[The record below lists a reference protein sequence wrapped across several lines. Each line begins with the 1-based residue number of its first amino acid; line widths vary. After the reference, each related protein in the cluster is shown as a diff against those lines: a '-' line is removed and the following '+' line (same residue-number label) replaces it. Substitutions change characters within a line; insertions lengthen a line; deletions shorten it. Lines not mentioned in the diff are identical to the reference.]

1 MFDFLK
7 KFTSDPSKKPS
18 ETSTPTPPI
27 QSQPPERKSEEPRQ
41 LLNNG
46 LSKQLFSD
54 IRINRPTQS
63 PIPTTN
69 KQPPEQQPK
78 QIQNER
84 KFKIFE
90 DSKNKKEEEKADI
103 YLNASVNFGRM
114 KAENVDMREENF
126 REGQMKEAFN
136 KDTITSQLNKNII
149 TNTKS
154 ALEERAGNSGN
165 IRKKI
170 FEERPQKKLGDERD
184 EELRKNSE
192 DLMAEKSLKILQ
204 SNQNAIL
211 SHEDPMNINE
221 ILKEID
227 AHYFNENSEDNLI
240 HKELLRL
247 PKNAKIDEVAARV
260 EVLDRYSNMIA
271 AKLSKNA
278 LKHYEKFG
286 IFNWFETGF
295 REFLGF
301 S

>member
-18 ETSTPTPPI
+18 ETSTPTPAV
-27 QSQPPERKSEEPRQ
+27 QSQPPERKPEEPRQ

-63 PIPTTN
+63 PNPSTIKPPQD
-69 KQPPEQQPK
+69 QPPKP
-78 QIQNER
+78 IQNER

-90 DSKNKKEEEKADI
+90 DSKGNKKEEEKAET

-114 KAENVDMREENF
+114 KAENVDLREENF

-136 KDTITSQLNKNII
+136 KEAIASQLNKNII

-154 ALEERAGNSGN
+154 ALEERTGISGN
-165 IRKKI
+165 VRKKI

-184 EELRKNSE
+184 EEFRKNSE

-286 IFNWFETGF
+286 IFNWF
-295 REFLGF
+295 
-301 S
+301 SYWVK